1 MDMVEDLLEYCHRI
15 EKVLEKRGIRART
28 VRESFEFE
36 RGKDP
41 KKALDVGPNRRIRK
55 GDRVEVE
62 YKGEKFTV
70 TAIEDE
76 EEPKKD
82 KVMVRSGDDWRPP
95 EYETRTIREFWFK
108 DDEDGI
114 CFAEAREWWDNQGNT
129 IWPWIVPEYG
139 KTGMGEP
146 VLESVEFERGKDPKK
161 AMDIGINRKIK
172 KGDFLYIWIHE
183 FGETVGATAL
193 EDENQIGHVEAELS
207 RGGHW
212 VKAFRNFDSWEA
224 YL

>member
-1 MDMVEDLLEYCHRI
+1 MGKEPLYGWHWGEAFLEEEVLERHSTDQLQKRLKYHRKKINDTLKYVFNFEWGEEWPSRLDGKMDMVEDLLEYCHRI

-41 KKALDVGPNRRIRK
+41 KEALDVGPNRRIRK

-129 IWPWIVPEYG
+129 IWPWKVPEYG
-139 KTGMGEP
+139 KTGLGEP
-146 VLESVEFERGKDPKK
+146 VLE
-161 AMDIGINRKIK
+161 
-172 KGDFLYIWIHE
+172 
-183 FGETVGATAL
+183 
-193 EDENQIGHVEAELS
+193 
-207 RGGHW
+207 
-212 VKAFRNFDSWEA
+212 
-224 YL
+224 